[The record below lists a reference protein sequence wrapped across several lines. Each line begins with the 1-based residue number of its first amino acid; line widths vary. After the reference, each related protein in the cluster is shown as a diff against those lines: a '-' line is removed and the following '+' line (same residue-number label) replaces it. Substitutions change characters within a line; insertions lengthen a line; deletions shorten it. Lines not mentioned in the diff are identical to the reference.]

1 MKKTKYCIT
10 WLLCLIFV
18 FSMATSVV
26 MGIINKVNA
35 GAIVKK
41 EYYELSYKDL
51 DNITNRRTKPT
62 SSDLPQIT
70 VFTYGCGGNLGQWSN
85 NGKANSL

>member
-35 GAIVKK
+35 GNQEIK

-51 DNITNRRTKPT
+51 DNITNRTTKPT
-62 SSDLPQIT
+62 ASDLPQIT
-70 VFTYGCGGNLGQWSN
+70 VFTYGCGGNLGHWSHDDD
-85 NGKANSL
+85 

>member
-18 FSMATSVV
+18 FSTISAIGFGLINSVTAN
-26 MGIINKVNA
+26 GTEKR
-35 GAIVKK
+35 

-51 DNITNRRTKPT
+51 DNITNRSTKPDEKD
-62 SSDLPQIT
+62 SPHIT
-70 VFTYGCGGNLGQWSN
+70 VFTYGCGGNLGQWSHDDD
-85 NGKANSL
+85 